1 MVCIGN
7 DWDCL
12 LKDEFDKPYYQKLR
26 KILANEYRTQTV
38 YPDMYDIFNALKFT
52 SYQNAKVVILGQD
65 PYHGPGQ
72 AHGLS
77 FSVKPGVAVPPSLV
91 NIFKELN
98 DDLGCPIP
106 LSGDL
111 TKWAKEGVVL
121 LNASLTVRAHM
132 ANSHQ
137 ALGWQTF
144 TDRIIELL
152 NERETPLVFM
162 LWGNN
167 AKQKRP
173 LITSKKH
180 LILTAP
186 HPSPF
191 SASHGFFGCR
201 HFSKANAFLVDTGQA
216 PIDWNL
222 T

>member
-152 NERETPLVFM
+152 NERETPFVFM

-167 AKQKRP
+167 AKQKMP

-180 LILTAP
+180 LILTAS

>member
-144 TDRIIELL
+144 TDKIIELL

-167 AKQKRP
+167 AKQKMP

-180 LILTAP
+180 LILTAS

>member
-180 LILTAP
+180 LILTAS

>member
-144 TDRIIELL
+144 TDKIIELL

-167 AKQKRP
+167 AKQKMP